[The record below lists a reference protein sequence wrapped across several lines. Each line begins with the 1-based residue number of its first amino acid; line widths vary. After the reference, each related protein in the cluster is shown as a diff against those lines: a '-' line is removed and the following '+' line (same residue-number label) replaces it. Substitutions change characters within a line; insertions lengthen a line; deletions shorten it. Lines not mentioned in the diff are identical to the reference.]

1 VSVYAQSLFFSL
13 LKKKLILLYLAI
25 PRSRLFLSRRSS
37 YSRDSKQNKNF
48 QKTNKYS
55 MLHAVRSSCGS
66 RNPQKKTHFLSLK
79 CTILLLLLKLAVS
92 LPHSV
97 GLIQILSL
105 EIFFSPLPIFFSI
118 FLCGEF
124 IKKRYLRIVDIISFS
139 FILFFSRV
147 MNTLLTMFTK

>member
-1 VSVYAQSLFFSL
+1 MSICVCVCVYCVSVYARSLFFSL
-13 LKKKLILLYLAI
+13 KKKTYLALSI

-105 EIFFSPLPIFFSI
+105 EIFFSPPDFLFYFFVWGI
-118 FLCGEF
+118 
-124 IKKRYLRIVDIISFS
+124 Y
-139 FILFFSRV
+139 
-147 MNTLLTMFTK
+147 